1 MLLSFVSGYVAAICR
16 AVELVA
22 VGCLLSSLVRVRVQ
36 DFLLAVDAR
45 FAWV

>member
-22 VGCLLSSLVRVRVQ
+22 VGWLLVSLLRVRVR
-36 DFLLAVDAR
+36 DFLLVVDAR
-45 FAWV
+45 FVWV